1 MQFWIIILSLVI
13 GLGVGLSGIL
23 AEQLR
28 RIEEPLIHGAL
39 LLLLVA
45 MGIKIGSSDRIFVNL
60 GNIGI
65 TALVISGASLVGS
78 LVSVK
83 SISIRFRCIPRTQGS
98 SKEVAKRETSY
109 RLTGLIVAAI
119 VAGGLVGY
127 YFVSGGLVSLF
138 DLIVILTLG
147 LLLFAVGVSLG
158 LNKKAFAEAF
168 QIGWKILLLPLSIA
182 FGSILGPVVVSF
194 FLKVSPGEAAA
205 VGAGFGWY
213 SLSAILLT
221 ELHGPELGTVALISN
236 TFRELMTFIFLPFVV
251 RYLGTAAGIATGGA
265 TTMDVTLPLVK
276 EVSGERAILP
286 AFLSG
291 AILSGLVPILVPLL
305 IDL

>member
-1 MQFWIIILSLVI
+1 MQFWIILLSLAI
-13 GLGVGLSGIL
+13 GLGVGLSGVL
-23 AEQLR
+23 TEQLR
-28 RIEEPLIHGAL
+28 RIEEPLIHVAL

-45 MGIKIGSSDRIFVNL
+45 MGIKIGSSDRIFTNL
-60 GNIGI
+60 GSIGI
-65 TALVISGASLVGS
+65 TALVISGASLAGS
-78 LVSVK
+78 LVFVK
-83 SISIRFRCIPRTQGS
+83 SVSVRLRCIPRSQDPS
-98 SKEVAKRETSY
+98 EEMVKKEIPY

-119 VAGGLVGY
+119 VIGGIVGY
-127 YFVSGGLVSLF
+127 FFVAEGLVSFF
-138 DLIVILTLG
+138 DLVVTLTLG

-158 LNKKAFAEAF
+158 LNKKTFAQAF
-168 QIGWKILLLPLSIA
+168 QMGWKVFLLPISVT

-236 TFRELMTFIFLPFVV
+236 TFRELITFVSLPFVV
-251 RYLGTAAGIATGGA
+251 RYLGTAAGIASGGA
-265 TTMDVTLPLVK
+265 TTMDVTLPLIK
-276 EVSGERAILP
+276 EVSGGQAVLP

-305 IDL
+305 INL